1 MKLAHV
7 SLIVAAP
14 TLCTLVAAMH
24 PLAPFAGAATA
35 QTSPP
40 TIVAPAASLA
50 FGELLQPGVTL
61 APSRRVLDLAGK
73 RVRLSGFMAQME
85 LPPRGGF
92 YLTARPVHCDEAG
105 GGTADLPP
113 ESVRVVVRSARGEE
127 IPFLEGLLEIT
138 SELEVGNAADDE
150 GRVSAF
156 RLVVDRPTEANGL
169 VREAFG
175 PT

>member
-1 MKLAHV
+1 MKLVHV
-7 SLIVAAP
+7 SLTAAAP
-14 TLCTLVAAMH
+14 ILCTLAAATH
-24 PLAPFAGAATA
+24 PLAALAGAATTETPRA
-35 QTSPP
+35 VT
-40 TIVAPAASLA
+40 VAPAAPLA
-50 FGELLQPGVTL
+50 FGEILETGERL

-73 RVRLSGFMAQME
+73 RVRLVGFMAQME

-113 ESVRVVVRSARGEE
+113 DSVRVVVRSARGDEV
-127 IPFLEGLLEIT
+127 PFLKGPIEIT
-138 SELEVGNAADDE
+138 GELEVGNAVDDE

-156 RLVVDRPTEANGL
+156 RLVLDRPTEANGM
-169 VREAFG
+169 VREAYG

>member
-7 SLIVAAP
+7 SLLVAAP
-14 TLCTLVAAMH
+14 ILFTLAATTH
-24 PLAPFAGAATA
+24 PFAALAGAAKPESA
-35 QTSPP
+35 PA
-40 TIVAPAASLA
+40 IAVAPAASLA
-50 FGELLQPGVTL
+50 FGEMLEGGERL
-61 APSRRVLDLAGK
+61 ALSRRVLDLAGK
-73 RVRLSGFMAQME
+73 RVRLVGFMAQME

-113 ESVRVVVRSARGEE
+113 ESVRVVVRSAKGDEVAFLRG
-127 IPFLEGLLEIT
+127 PLEIT
-138 SELEVGNAADDE
+138 GELEVGNAVDDE

-156 RLVVDRPTEANGL
+156 RVVDRPTEANGM